1 MNSHTLRGIVNVWL
15 LQECTYDERMHIVR
29 MHIILND
36 EREVTTRM
44 HIYMSAHTTLIH
56 IIIKYLNAHTLYE
69 CTCTGMNIILSMDQ

>member
-15 LQECTYDERMHIVR
+15 LQECTYDER

-69 CTCTGMNIILSMDQ
+69 CTCTGMNIILSVDQ